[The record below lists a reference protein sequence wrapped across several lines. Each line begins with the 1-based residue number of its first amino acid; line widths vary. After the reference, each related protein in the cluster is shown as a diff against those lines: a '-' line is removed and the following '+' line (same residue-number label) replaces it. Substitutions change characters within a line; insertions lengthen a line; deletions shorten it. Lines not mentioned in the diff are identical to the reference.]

1 MRGAASEG
9 RMAQGIEGNSWPQ
22 RERGRMDGGPQGES
36 LIVLL
41 EVRMVPRKL
50 KIPPSATL

>member
-22 RERGRMDGGPQGES
+22 RERGRMDGDPQGEPHRPFGG
-36 LIVLL
+36 
-41 EVRMVPRKL
+41 EDG
-50 KIPPSATL
+50 AA